1 MTSLLCFN
9 QVAALVG
16 TLLGIII
23 ALESGVVVWQV
34 VSLRKMRRAK
44 SASAASSSVAKP
56 SRRETTVHSAIYLAH
71 VAFFSAL
78 GVALL
83 YLEFPLLPATP
94 WLEMNFS
101 DVPTLL
107 ASFMYGPI
115 TGAAVNIVKILVKLL
130 ISGTS
135 TNLVGPLSNL
145 ISGTVYAVVAGVIY
159 KIRRNKKG
167 AVLSLLVSSLVFCG
181 AMWLCNQFILLP
193 VYGMTEHSVMM
204 PALWWTLLF
213 NVIKTAATCVITFL
227 LYKPLS
233 RALHWTMDASRRSK
247 RSAKTEPAPADAEQT
262 EASQDK
268 PADSEQ

>member
-9 QVAALVG
+9 QVDALVG
-16 TLLGIII
+16 TILGIVVALEVGIII
-23 ALESGVVVWQV
+23 WQI
-34 VSLRKMRRAK
+34 VSLRKIRAAK
-44 SASAASSSVAKP
+44 NSASAGHAPTARFSK
-56 SRRETTVHSAIYLAH
+56 RDTTVHSAIYLAH

-115 TGAAVNIVKILVKLL
+115 TGAAVNIVKIVVKLL

-145 ISGTVYAVVAGVIY
+145 ISGTVYAVVAGLIY
-159 KIRRNKKG
+159 KLRRNKRG
-167 AVLSLLVSSLVFCG
+167 AVLSLFVSSLVFCG

-204 PALWWTLLF
+204 TALWWTLLF

-233 RALHWTMDASRRSK
+233 RALHWTMDASRRKKKSTQ
-247 RSAKTEPAPADAEQT
+247 AVPAPVDAEHGSSSDDQN
-262 EASQDK
+262 D
-268 PADSEQ
+268 

>member
-1 MTSLLCFN
+1 MDSTTIAMILT
-9 QVAALVG
+9 V
-16 TLLGIII
+16 LGIII
-23 ALESGVVVWQV
+23 LLELGIIAYM
-34 VSLRKMRRAK
+34 LITAKKGKRAK
-44 SASAASSSVAKP
+44 GGATPKQKA
-56 SRRETTVHSAIYLAH
+56 THSALYLAH

-107 ASFMYGPI
+107 AAFMYGPV
-115 TGAAVNIVKILVKLL
+115 TGAVVNIIKIVVKLL

-145 ISGTVYAVVAGVIY
+145 ISGTVYAVTAGIIY
-159 KIRRNKKG
+159 MIRRNKKI
-167 AVLSLLVSSLVFCG
+167 ALLSLGVSSAVFCA

-193 VYGMTEHSVMM
+193 VYGMTEPEVMM

-213 NVIKTAATCVITFL
+213 NVIKTLATDIITFFI
-227 LYKPLS
+227 YKPLS
-233 RALHWTMDASRRSK
+233 RALHWEFNGKKKKEQKQSEQSTQDTKQSEQSVQDN
-247 RSAKTEPAPADAEQT
+247 AKTI
-262 EASQDK
+262 
-268 PADSEQ
+268 